1 VCLVIKQKIKGERIM
16 SKWVSKDLFKEFTE
30 EKKNETQ
37 NTFGGAFIDK
47 K

>member
-1 VCLVIKQKIKGERIM
+1 M
-16 SKWVSKDLFKEFTE
+16 SKWVKQDLFKEFTE

-37 NTFGGAFIDK
+37 PATGGAFIDK

>member
-1 VCLVIKQKIKGERIM
+1 M

-30 EKKNETQ
+30 EKRNEAQPTS
-37 NTFGGAFIDK
+37 GGAFIDK